1 MLAVLLSALFFLAV
15 THAQPSEAQEQ
26 RAAARARMVAEI
38 AAMARDTGAET
49 GRPRFG
55 DAVMAAMG
63 KVPRHRFV
71 PALQD
76 IFAYDNRPLPIG
88 EGQTI
93 SQPYI
98 VALMT
103 DLLDPKSADTVLE
116 VGTGSGYQ
124 AAVLAELVAKVYT
137 IEIVEPLA
145 RRARQ
150 VLGELGYRNV
160 EVRVGDGYGGG
171 CCTRPRLWQ
180 NSGHE
185 RLLAEQALLRSPEF
199 RSARRRIPRQ
209 PEEDSRP
216 LSPETG
222 SADRGRA
229 RRRRVPRAA
238 GQPLPAPVLFRGRR
252 NVRGGFPE
260 KSEDCR
266 SRRGGEVEP
275 WLGWSEC
282 SPRVT
287 RRSSSADGKTSNPRI
302 SGSSRA
308 RSPSS
313 ADASRPRGPMS

>member
-1 MLAVLLSALFFLAV
+1 MLAVLLSALLLLAV

-71 PALQD
+71 PALED

-160 EVRVGDGYGGG
+160 EVRVGDGYGGWRAAAPFDAIIVTAAPAAVPQPLIDQLKPG
-171 CCTRPRLWQ
+171 GRMVIPVGGASDVQQLLLVEKQSDGRTTTRRTLPVR
-180 NSGHE
+180 
-185 RLLAEQALLRSPEF
+185 F
-199 RSARRRIPRQ
+199 V
-209 PEEDSRP
+209 P
-216 LSPETG
+216 LTG
-222 SADRGRA
+222 DRGRK
-229 RRRRVPRAA
+229 
-238 GQPLPAPVLFRGRR
+238 Q
-252 NVRGGFPE
+252 
-260 KSEDCR
+260 
-266 SRRGGEVEP
+266 
-275 WLGWSEC
+275 
-282 SPRVT
+282 
-287 RRSSSADGKTSNPRI
+287 
-302 SGSSRA
+302 
-308 RSPSS
+308 
-313 ADASRPRGPMS
+313 

>member
-1 MLAVLLSALFFLAV
+1 MLAVLPSALFLLAM

-38 AAMARDTGAET
+38 AARARDTGAET

-55 DAVMAAMG
+55 DAVMVAMG

-103 DLLDPKSADTVLE
+103 DLLDPKSTDTVLE

-137 IEIVEPLA
+137 TEIGEPLA

-150 VLGELGYRNV
+150 VLGER
-160 EVRVGDGYGGG
+160 
-171 CCTRPRLWQ
+171 
-180 NSGHE
+180 
-185 RLLAEQALLRSPEF
+185 
-199 RSARRRIPRQ
+199 
-209 PEEDSRP
+209 
-216 LSPETG
+216 
-222 SADRGRA
+222 ADRTC
-229 RRRRVPRAA
+229 
-238 GQPLPAPVLFRGRR
+238 
-252 NVRGGFPE
+252 E
-260 KSEDCR
+260 
-266 SRRGGEVEP
+266 
-275 WLGWSEC
+275 
-282 SPRVT
+282 
-287 RRSSSADGKTSNPRI
+287 
-302 SGSSRA
+302 GSSGAVRA
-308 RSPSS
+308 
-313 ADASRPRGPMS
+313 

>member
-1 MLAVLLSALFFLAV
+1 MLAVLLSALLLLAV

-137 IEIVEPLA
+137 IEIVETLG
-145 RRARQ
+145 RRAKQ
-150 VLGELGYRNV
+150 LLGELQYRNV
-160 EVRVGDGYGGG
+160 EVRIGDGYGGWPAAAPFDAIIVTAAPAAVPQPLIDQLKPG
-171 CCTRPRLWQ
+171 GRMVIPVGGPSDVQHLLLVEKQPDGRTTTRRTL
-180 NSGHE
+180 SV
-185 RLLAEQALLRSPEF
+185 RF
-199 RSARRRIPRQ
+199 V
-209 PEEDSRP
+209 P
-216 LSPETG
+216 LTG
-222 SADRGRA
+222 GRGRK
-229 RRRRVPRAA
+229 
-238 GQPLPAPVLFRGRR
+238 Q
-252 NVRGGFPE
+252 
-260 KSEDCR
+260 
-266 SRRGGEVEP
+266 
-275 WLGWSEC
+275 
-282 SPRVT
+282 
-287 RRSSSADGKTSNPRI
+287 
-302 SGSSRA
+302 
-308 RSPSS
+308 
-313 ADASRPRGPMS
+313 

>member
-1 MLAVLLSALFFLAV
+1 MLAVLLSALFLLAM

-71 PALQD
+71 PALED

-124 AAVLAELVAKVYT
+124 AAVLAELVAKVTT

-160 EVRVGDGYGGG
+160 EVRVGDGYGGWPAAAPFDAIIVTAAPAAVPQPLIDQLKPG
-171 CCTRPRLWQ
+171 GRMVIPVGGPSDVQQLLLVEKQSDGRTTTRRTLPVR
-180 NSGHE
+180 
-185 RLLAEQALLRSPEF
+185 F
-199 RSARRRIPRQ
+199 V
-209 PEEDSRP
+209 P
-216 LSPETG
+216 LTG
-222 SADRGRA
+222 DRGRK
-229 RRRRVPRAA
+229 
-238 GQPLPAPVLFRGRR
+238 Q
-252 NVRGGFPE
+252 
-260 KSEDCR
+260 
-266 SRRGGEVEP
+266 
-275 WLGWSEC
+275 
-282 SPRVT
+282 
-287 RRSSSADGKTSNPRI
+287 
-302 SGSSRA
+302 
-308 RSPSS
+308 
-313 ADASRPRGPMS
+313 